1 MEFVTW
7 LRENNVLVLTND
19 EYYLVF
25 KWTGKECIVA
35 RCDVTS
41 MGDPDI
47 SHAKIVFAWAT
58 TSYNLEEVQKAL
70 YRITGKAF
78 GLSFDEDSDPVFT
91 EWGLKDPI
99 SVSYYYDALYEE
111 FNK

>member
-1 MEFVTW
+1 MEFVTY
-7 LRENNVLVLTND
+7 LKENNVLVLTND

-35 RCDVTS
+35 KCDATLIYAADLS
-41 MGDPDI
+41 
-47 SHAKIVFAWAT
+47 SAKIVFAWAT
-58 TSYNLEEVQKAL
+58 STYNVEEVQKAL
-70 YRITGKAF
+70 YKITKKAF
-78 GLSFDEDSDPVFT
+78 NISFDEDYDPIFT
-91 EWGLKDPI
+91 EWSLKDTI

>member
-25 KWTGKECIVA
+25 KWTNTECIVA
-35 RCDVTS
+35 KCGVAH
-41 MGDPDI
+41 MGEPDLTK
-47 SHAKIVFAWAT
+47 AKIVFAWAT
-58 TSYNLEEVQKAL
+58 YSPNMGEVQKAL

-78 GLSFDEDSDPVFT
+78 ELSFDEDYDPIFT
-91 EWGLKDPI
+91 EWGLKDTI

>member
-7 LRENNVLVLTND
+7 LRDNNVLVLTND

-35 RCDVTS
+35 KCGVAH
-41 MGDPDI
+41 MGEPDLTN
-47 SHAKIVFAWAT
+47 AKIIFACT
-58 TSYNLEEVQKAL
+58 TSTYNVQDVKVAL
-70 YRITGKAF
+70 YKITGKAF
-78 GLSFDEDSDPVFT
+78 EVSFDEDYDPIFT
-91 EWGLKDPI
+91 EWNLKDTI
-99 SVSYYYDALYEE
+99 SVQYYYDALYEE

>member
-1 MEFVTW
+1 MEFITY
-7 LRENNVLVLTND
+7 LKEKNLLVLNND
-19 EYYLVF
+19 VEYLVF

-35 RCDVTS
+35 KCGVAH

-58 TSYNLEEVQKAL
+58 TSPDMGEVQKAL
-70 YRITGKAF
+70 YKITGRAF
-78 GLSFDEDSDPVFT
+78 DVSFDEDYDPIFR

>member
-1 MEFVTW
+1 MEFVTY
-7 LRENNVLVLTND
+7 LKENNVLILTND

-25 KWTGKECIVA
+25 KWTEKECIVA
-35 RCDVTS
+35 KCDVTLTNKI
-41 MGDPDI
+41 DLTN
-47 SHAKIVFAWAT
+47 AKIIFAWT
-58 TSYNLEEVQKAL
+58 TSTYNVEEVQKAL
-70 YRITGKAF
+70 YSITGKAF
-78 GLSFDEDSDPVFT
+78 SLSFDEDYDPIFR

>member
-7 LRENNVLVLTND
+7 LRDNNVLVLTND

-35 RCDVTS
+35 KCDVTLTNKIDLS
-41 MGDPDI
+41 
-47 SHAKIVFAWAT
+47 SAKILFAWT
-58 TSYNLEEVQKAL
+58 TSTYNVEEVQKAL
-70 YRITGKAF
+70 YSITGKAF
-78 GLSFDEDSDPVFT
+78 SLSFDEDYDPIFT
-91 EWGLKDPI
+91 EWGLKDSI

>member
-35 RCDVTS
+35 RCDVTF

-91 EWGLKDPI
+91 EWGLKDII
-99 SVSYYYDALYEE
+99 STSYYYDTLYEE